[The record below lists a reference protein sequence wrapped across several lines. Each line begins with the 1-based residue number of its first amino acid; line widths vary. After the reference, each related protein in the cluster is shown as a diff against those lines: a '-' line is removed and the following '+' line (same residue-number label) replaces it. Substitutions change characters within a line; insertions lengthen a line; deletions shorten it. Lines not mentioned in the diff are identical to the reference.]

1 MNEFQFEKLIREAAH
16 KEKTN
21 IPEDFNIMLK
31 DTLNKL
37 PEKEA
42 RKDGASGRMAGRR
55 ILTAAAVAA
64 MLFVLL
70 PNVSPSIA
78 YAMEKLPVI
87 GSVVKVIT
95 VRNYTHSDEHNDL
108 NAAQPEIQEATA
120 GEQQLNADVKAYVDE
135 LVQRFNDN
143 AMDEGYYGLDVSY
156 EVLTDNDRWFA
167 LRVNGCQVMASGY
180 EFSRCYNID
189 KTTGKYVKL
198 ADLFKEDSDYVAAIK
213 KDIFAQMKARM
224 ASDANLTYWME
235 DDAEFHVDYD
245 ALITRDGAF
254 YIDKDGQLVVC
265 FDEYDVAP
273 GAMGAQSFTVSREAI
288 AGLLR

>member
-1 MNEFQFEKLIREAAH
+1 M
-16 KEKTN
+16 
-21 IPEDFNIMLK
+21 
-31 DTLNKL
+31 
-37 PEKEA
+37 
-42 RKDGASGRMAGRR
+42 
-55 ILTAAAVAA
+55 
-64 MLFVLL
+64 
-70 PNVSPSIA
+70 
-78 YAMEKLPVI
+78 
-87 GSVVKVIT
+87 
-95 VRNYTHSDEHNDL
+95 
-108 NAAQPEIQEATA
+108 
-120 GEQQLNADVKAYVDE
+120 
-135 LVQRFNDN
+135 QRFNDN
-143 AMDEGYYGLDVSY
+143 AMDEGYYGLEVSY

-198 ADLFKEDSDYVAAIK
+198 ADLFKEGSDYVAAIK

-245 ALITRDGAF
+245 ALIIRDGAF

>member
-143 AMDEGYYGLDVSY
+143 AMDEG
-156 EVLTDNDRWFA
+156 
-167 LRVNGCQVMASGY
+167 
-180 EFSRCYNID
+180 
-189 KTTGKYVKL
+189 
-198 ADLFKEDSDYVAAIK
+198 
-213 KDIFAQMKARM
+213 
-224 ASDANLTYWME
+224 
-235 DDAEFHVDYD
+235 
-245 ALITRDGAF
+245 
-254 YIDKDGQLVVC
+254 
-265 FDEYDVAP
+265 
-273 GAMGAQSFTVSREAI
+273 
-288 AGLLR
+288 

>member
-1 MNEFQFEKLIREAAH
+1 MNEFQFEKLIREAAR

-21 IPEDFNIMLK
+21 IPEDFDIMLK

-42 RKDGASGRMAGRR
+42 RKNGASGRMAGRR

-95 VRNYTHSDEHNDL
+95 VRNYTYSDEHNDL

-198 ADLFKEDSDYVAAIK
+198 ADLFKEGSDYVTAIK
-213 KDIFAQMKARM
+213 KDIFAQMKAKM
-224 ASDANLTYWME
+224 AADSDLTYWME
-235 DDAEFHVDYD
+235 DDEALSVDYD
-245 ALITRDGAF
+245 ELITREGAF
-254 YIDKDGQLVVC
+254 YVDPEGRLVIC

-273 GAMGAQSFTVSREAI
+273 GFMGAQSFTVSHEAI
-288 AGLLR
+288 GNLLK

>member
-16 KEKTN
+16 KEKTK

-198 ADLFKEDSDYVAAIK
+198 ADLFKEGSDYVAAIK

-224 ASDANLTYWME
+224 AADSDLTYWME
-235 DDAEFHVDYD
+235 DDEALSVDYD
-245 ALITRDGAF
+245 ELITREGAF
-254 YIDKDGQLVVC
+254 YVDPEGRLVIC

>member
-167 LRVNGCQVMASGY
+167 LRVNGCQVMASCY

-198 ADLFKEDSDYVAAIK
+198 ADLFKEGSDYVAAIK
-213 KDIFAQMKARM
+213 KDIFAQMKAKM
-224 ASDANLTYWME
+224 AADSDLTYWME
-235 DDAEFHVDYD
+235 DDEAFSVDYD
-245 ALITRDGAF
+245 ELITREGAF
-254 YIDKDGQLVVC
+254 YVDTDGRLVIC

-273 GAMGAQSFTVSREAI
+273 GFMGAQSFTVSHEAI
-288 AGLLR
+288 GNLLK

>member
-42 RKDGASGRMAGRR
+42 RKNGASGRMKGRR
-55 ILTAAAVAA
+55 ILTAVVAAA

-198 ADLFKEDSDYVAAIK
+198 ADLFKEGSDYVTAIK
-213 KDIFAQMKARM
+213 KDIFAQMKAKM
-224 ASDANLTYWME
+224 AADSDLTYWME
-235 DDAEFHVDYD
+235 DDEALSVDYD
-245 ALITRDGAF
+245 ELITREGAF
-254 YIDKDGQLVVC
+254 YVDPEGRLVIC

-273 GAMGAQSFTVSREAI
+273 GFMGAQSFTVSHEAI
-288 AGLLR
+288 GNLLK

>member
-1 MNEFQFEKLIREAAH
+1 MNEFQFEKLIREAAR

-21 IPEDFNIMLK
+21 IPEDFDIMLK

-108 NAAQPEIQEATA
+108 NAEQPEIQEATA

-198 ADLFKEDSDYVAAIK
+198 ADLFKEGSDYVAAIE

-254 YIDKDGQLVVC
+254 YIDKDGRLVVC

>member
-108 NAAQPEIQEATA
+108 NAAQPEIQ
-120 GEQQLNADVKAYVDE
+120 
-135 LVQRFNDN
+135 
-143 AMDEGYYGLDVSY
+143 
-156 EVLTDNDRWFA
+156 
-167 LRVNGCQVMASGY
+167 
-180 EFSRCYNID
+180 
-189 KTTGKYVKL
+189 
-198 ADLFKEDSDYVAAIK
+198 
-213 KDIFAQMKARM
+213 
-224 ASDANLTYWME
+224 
-235 DDAEFHVDYD
+235 
-245 ALITRDGAF
+245 
-254 YIDKDGQLVVC
+254 
-265 FDEYDVAP
+265 
-273 GAMGAQSFTVSREAI
+273 
-288 AGLLR
+288 

>member
-198 ADLFKEDSDYVAAIK
+198 ADLFKECSDYVAAIK

-224 ASDANLTYWME
+224 AADSDLTYWME
-235 DDAEFHVDYD
+235 DDEALSVDYD
-245 ALITRDGAF
+245 ELITREGAF
-254 YIDKDGQLVVC
+254 YVDPEGRLVIC

>member
-55 ILTAAAVAA
+55 ILTAVAAAA

-167 LRVNGCQVMASGY
+167 LRVNGCQVMASCY

-198 ADLFKEDSDYVAAIK
+198 ADLFKEGSDYVAAIK
-213 KDIFAQMKARM
+213 KDIFAQMKAKM
-224 ASDANLTYWME
+224 AADSDLTYWME
-235 DDAEFHVDYD
+235 DDEAFSVDYD
-245 ALITRDGAF
+245 ELITREGAF
-254 YIDKDGQLVVC
+254 YVDTDGRLVIC

-273 GAMGAQSFTVSREAI
+273 GFMGAQSFTVSHEAI
-288 AGLLR
+288 GNLLK

>member
-189 KTTGKYVKL
+189 KTT
-198 ADLFKEDSDYVAAIK
+198 
-213 KDIFAQMKARM
+213 
-224 ASDANLTYWME
+224 ANT
-235 DDAEFHVDYD
+235 
-245 ALITRDGAF
+245 
-254 YIDKDGQLVVC
+254 
-265 FDEYDVAP
+265 
-273 GAMGAQSFTVSREAI
+273 
-288 AGLLR
+288 

>member
-1 MNEFQFEKLIREAAH
+1 MNEFQFEKLIREAAR

-21 IPEDFNIMLK
+21 IPEDFDIMLK

-42 RKDGASGRMAGRR
+42 RKNGASGRMAGRR
-55 ILTAAAVAA
+55 ILTAVAAAA

-78 YAMEKLPVI
+78 YAMEKLPII

-95 VRNYTHSDEHNDL
+95 VRNYTYSDEHNDL

-167 LRVNGCQVMASGY
+167 LRVNGWQVMASGY

-198 ADLFKEDSDYVAAIK
+198 ADLFKEGSDYVTAIK
-213 KDIFAQMKARM
+213 KDIFAQMKAKM
-224 ASDANLTYWME
+224 AADSDLTYWME
-235 DDAEFHVDYD
+235 DDEALSVDYD
-245 ALITRDGAF
+245 ELITREGAF
-254 YIDKDGQLVVC
+254 YVDPEGRLVIC

-273 GAMGAQSFTVSREAI
+273 GFMGAQSFTVSHEAI
-288 AGLLR
+288 GNLLK

>member
-78 YAMEKLPVI
+78 YAMEKLPII

-95 VRNYTHSDEHNDL
+95 VRNYTYSDEHNDL

-198 ADLFKEDSDYVAAIK
+198 ADLFKEGSDYVTAIK
-213 KDIFAQMKARM
+213 KDIFAQMKAKM
-224 ASDANLTYWME
+224 AADSDLTYWME
-235 DDAEFHVDYD
+235 DDEAFSVDYD
-245 ALITRDGAF
+245 ELITREGAF
-254 YIDKDGQLVVC
+254 YVDTDGRLVIC

-273 GAMGAQSFTVSREAI
+273 GFMGAQSFTVSHEAI
-288 AGLLR
+288 GNLLK

>member
-21 IPEDFNIMLK
+21 IPEDFDIMLK

-95 VRNYTHSDEHNDL
+95 VRNYTYSDEHNDL

-198 ADLFKEDSDYVAAIK
+198 ADLFKEGSDYVTAIK
-213 KDIFAQMKARM
+213 KDIFAQMKAKM
-224 ASDANLTYWME
+224 AADSDLTYWME
-235 DDAEFHVDYD
+235 DDEAFSVDYD
-245 ALITRDGAF
+245 ELITREGAF
-254 YIDKDGQLVVC
+254 YVDTDGRLVIC

-273 GAMGAQSFTVSREAI
+273 GFMGAQSFTVSHEAI
-288 AGLLR
+288 GNLLK

>member
-95 VRNYTHSDEHNDL
+95 VRNYTYSDEHNDL

-198 ADLFKEDSDYVAAIK
+198 ADLFKEGSDYVAAIK
-213 KDIFAQMKARM
+213 KDIFAQMKAKM
-224 ASDANLTYWME
+224 AADSDLTYWME
-235 DDAEFHVDYD
+235 DDEAFSVDYD
-245 ALITRDGAF
+245 ELITREGAF
-254 YIDKDGQLVVC
+254 YVDTDGRLVIC

-273 GAMGAQSFTVSREAI
+273 GFMGAQSFTVSHEAI
-288 AGLLR
+288 GNLLK

>member
-1 MNEFQFEKLIREAAH
+1 MNEFQFEKLIREAAR

-21 IPEDFNIMLK
+21 IPEDFDIMLK

-42 RKDGASGRMAGRR
+42 RKNGASGRMAGRR

-198 ADLFKEDSDYVAAIK
+198 ADLFKEGSDYVAAIK
-213 KDIFAQMKARM
+213 KDIFAQMKAKM
-224 ASDANLTYWME
+224 AADSDLTYWME
-235 DDAEFHVDYD
+235 DDEAFSVDYD
-245 ALITRDGAF
+245 ELITREGAF
-254 YIDKDGQLVVC
+254 YVDTDGRLVIC

-273 GAMGAQSFTVSREAI
+273 GFMGAQSFTVSHEAI
-288 AGLLR
+288 GNLLK

>member
-1 MNEFQFEKLIREAAH
+1 MNEFQFEKLIREAAR

-21 IPEDFNIMLK
+21 IPEDFDIMLK

-42 RKDGASGRMAGRR
+42 RKNGASGRMAGRR

-198 ADLFKEDSDYVAAIK
+198 ADLFKEGSDYVTAIK
-213 KDIFAQMKARM
+213 KDIFAQMKAKM
-224 ASDANLTYWME
+224 AADSDLTYWME
-235 DDAEFHVDYD
+235 DDEAFSVDYD
-245 ALITRDGAF
+245 ELITREGAF
-254 YIDKDGQLVVC
+254 YVDTDGRLVIC

-273 GAMGAQSFTVSREAI
+273 GFMGAQSFTVSHEAI
-288 AGLLR
+288 GNLLK